1 MTGDMT
7 NFKNIQKALSDKL
20 KKFEKDK
27 DNRIGIFLELE
38 QCKDY
43 FLGITKLISY
53 LDNPSTKKTRND
65 IIEEVEKIVSTT

>member
-1 MTGDMT
+1 MMGDMT
-7 NFKNIQKALSDKL
+7 NFKSVQKVLSDKL

-43 FLGITKLISY
+43 FLGITKLINY
-53 LDNPSTKKTRND
+53 LDNPSTSKTRND